1 MFPPTKRAAKVK
13 RAVTAEKSAK
23 TVWTA
28 DMVSTLLDRRCDD
41 FAASFELHRSAAQL
55 SVVWGKI
62 ALAVNVQHGTN
73 TPALAAKNKY
83 SSLKREYSA
92 IRMAEKET
100 GNGPP
105 VVYPMYWDC
114 LVSAWGSKYGLGHVE
129 YAFGAGRN
137 VEESD
142 GSDDAD
148 TERDDKK
155 RQPIVDAEVA
165 RQRAKRPKKLDIGQS
180 FVALG
185 ESLAEGMKGLHPTT
199 MNDNQKQEN
208 AKLLS
213 AIEKLQVAVEQ
224 STSIQSELLNFL
236 RRNN

>member
-1 MFPPTKRAAKVK
+1 MSSSTSLKAPPTKRAAKVK

-55 SVVWGKI
+55 SVLWGKI

-73 TPALAAKNKY
+73 ISALAAKNKY

-100 GNGPP
+100 GNAPP

-114 LVSAWGSKYGLGHVE
+114 LVSALGSKESEPRSIVQLCNTKVASITIAIFFADLNSKGFLNN
-129 YAFGAGRN
+129 RN
-137 VEESD
+137 LFFH
-142 GSDDAD
+142 
-148 TERDDKK
+148 K
-155 RQPIVDAEVA
+155 
-165 RQRAKRPKKLDIGQS
+165 PKHCS
-180 FVALG
+180 
-185 ESLAEGMKGLHPTT
+185 TT
-199 MNDNQKQEN
+199 IRVRE
-208 AKLLS
+208 
-213 AIEKLQVAVEQ
+213 
-224 STSIQSELLNFL
+224 
-236 RRNN
+236 